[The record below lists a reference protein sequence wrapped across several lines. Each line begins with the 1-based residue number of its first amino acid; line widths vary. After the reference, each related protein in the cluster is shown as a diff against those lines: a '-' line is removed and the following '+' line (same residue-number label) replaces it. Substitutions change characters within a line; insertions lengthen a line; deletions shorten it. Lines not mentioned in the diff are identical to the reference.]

1 MKQIKDIKEMEI
13 YQLLDKEFK
22 ISVLKMISE
31 LKENTDKQINKLR
44 KKTHEQNENISE
56 IETMKN
62 N

>member
-1 MKQIKDIKEMEI
+1 
-13 YQLLDKEFK
+13 
-22 ISVLKMISE
+22 MISE